1 MENLDRTFRKHVMSA
16 EYLSQVLYLRRR
28 NQDKDLALDF
38 IDKEYGDSRP
48 PESWV
53 PQSCPLTQA

>member
-1 MENLDRTFRKHVMSA
+1 MSA